1 MAARGARGVVA
12 VMPPKTRQ
20 TPGRHAGIVAWFK
33 RPPAVPRR
41 MAEALARIKKV
52 PGAVWGLLALA
63 LGMTLGT
70 LFPAQLGF
78 IGDWVGL
85 GFKGLAKAAPFII
98 FFTIA
103 AAILD
108 MLRTG
113 KAGRFA
119 FWVSIVF
126 TGLGL
131 LAGFLAILMTVPLF
145 NLSWTGGES
154 DIGAILHTI
163 GLKTILLTHSSPSFI
178 AVFYA
183 AFCAILLNYG
193 AKWKATAWVAR
204 PTLDVI
210 RMVGVEGIALVGRG
224 LKVAFPYLL
233 FGIGIFI
240 PSAIGDAVLKT
251 EEGLGSSSTVQTV
264 VGSNPVALYFLT
276 VWIQVVVLAV
286 FIFSLIL
293 LTCWLCKFSLR
304 QFMKEYFAYV
314 YPFAWATSSSAASIP
329 VNLERTGSGLKVRKE
344 IREFIIPLGATVNLD
359 GAIMAC
365 FVISTMAAILVGYQ
379 PTFIDLLI
387 LLIPIKIVTLGVP
400 GIPGGI
406 AAVVPP
412 VVAEILP
419 LPPGSDAAFIAIWFG
434 FSVGLS
440 DQFRTGVNTTTNG
453 IVSMWFEKVYDRHFA
468 RKDEGGAPA
477 GDPAYDVV
485 EKPA

>member
-1 MAARGARGVVA
+1 MVEVWAKVR
-12 VMPPKTRQ
+12 
-20 TPGRHAGIVAWFK
+20 
-33 RPPAVPRR
+33 
-41 MAEALARIKKV
+41 KV

-63 LGMTLGT
+63 LGMGLGT
-70 LFPAQLGF
+70 AYPAQLAP
-78 IGDWVGL
+78 IGSVVGL
-85 GFKGLAKAAPFII
+85 AFKGLAKAAPFII

-103 AAILD
+103 AAIID
-108 MLRTG
+108 MMRTG

-126 TGLGL
+126 TALGL
-131 LAGFLAILMTVPLF
+131 LAGFLAILLTVPLF

-154 DIGAILHTI
+154 DFASILHTI

-193 AKWKATAWVAR
+193 TKAKATEWFCR

-210 RMVGVEGIALVGRG
+210 RMVGVQGIALVGRG

-240 PSAIGDAVLKT
+240 PKAIGDAVT
-251 EEGLGSSSTVQTV
+251 QTQRGLTTNTTLETV

-286 FIFSLIL
+286 FIFALIF
-293 LTCWLCKFSLR
+293 LTCWLCKFSLK
-304 QFMKEYFAYV
+304 QFFKDYFLYV

-329 VNLERTGSGLKVRKE
+329 VNLERTGEGLKVRKE

-365 FVISTMAAILVGYQ
+365 FVITAMASILVGYT
-379 PTFIDLLI
+379 PTFVDLLI

-419 LPPGSDAAFIAIWFG
+419 LPPGTDAAFIAIWFG

-453 IVSMWFEKVYDRHFA
+453 IVSMWFEKVYDKRFA
-468 RKDEGGAPA
+468 RKDDATPA
-477 GDPAYDVV
+477 GEPTYDVV

>member
-1 MAARGARGVVA
+1 MAVR
-12 VMPPKTRQ
+12 
-20 TPGRHAGIVAWFK
+20 
-33 RPPAVPRR
+33 
-41 MAEALARIKKV
+41 ALAVFRRV

-63 LGMTLGT
+63 AGMLLGT
-70 LFPAQLGF
+70 FFGSFPAVSLLGQ
-78 IGDWVGL
+78 GVGT
-85 GFKGLAKAAPFII
+85 GFRWLAAAAPYII
-98 FFTIA
+98 FFTIS
-103 AAILD
+103 AAIID
-108 MLRTG
+108 MLRHG

-119 FWVSIVF
+119 FWVTVVF
-126 TGLGL
+126 TALGVLAGL
-131 LAGFLAILMTVPLF
+131 LAILLTVPIF
-145 NLSWTGGES
+145 GLSWSAGDASFADTLKS
-154 DIGAILHTI
+154 IGVE
-163 GLKTILLTHSSPSFI
+163 TILLTHSSPSFI

-183 AFCAILLNYG
+183 AFTAILLHQG
-193 AKWKATAWVAR
+193 TRWKRTAWFCT
-204 PTLDVI
+204 PTLD
-210 RMVGVEGIALVGRG
+210 MVRRIGVDGIQLVGRG

-240 PSAIGDAVLKT
+240 PTAIGNAVT
-251 EEGLGSSSTVQTV
+251 RSQEGLAASGGGVDSV
-264 VGSNPVALYFLT
+264 VGASPVALYFLT

-286 FIFSLIL
+286 FMTALVLAVCYFARFPL
-293 LTCWLCKFSLR
+293 K

-329 VNLERTGSGLKVRKE
+329 VNLERTGEGLKVRKE

-365 FVISTMAAILVGYQ
+365 FVLTTMASILVGYK
-379 PTFIDLLI
+379 PTFVDLLI

-419 LPPGSDAAFIAIWFG
+419 LPPGSEAAFIAIWFG

-453 IVSMWFEKVYDRHFA
+453 VVSLGFERVYDRYFA
-468 RKDEGGAPA
+468 KDAVVPEAAPTAAVAEGADERPV
-477 GDPAYDVV
+477 P
-485 EKPA
+485 

>member
-1 MAARGARGVVA
+1 MAGPVA
-12 VMPPKTRQ
+12 MLR
-20 TPGRHAGIVAWFK
+20 
-33 RPPAVPRR
+33 
-41 MAEALARIKKV
+41 KV
-52 PGAVWGLLALA
+52 PGAVWGLVALA
-63 LGMTLGT
+63 LGMGLGT
-70 LFPAQLGF
+70 AFPDQLAPVGAAVGWGF
-78 IGDWVGL
+78 S
-85 GFKGLAKAAPFII
+85 GLAKAAPYII

-103 AAILD
+103 AAIID

-119 FWVSIVF
+119 LWVSIVF
-126 TGLGL
+126 TVLGL

-145 NLSWTGGES
+145 SLSWTGGES
-154 DIGAILHTI
+154 DVGAILHTI
-163 GLKTILLTHSSPSFI
+163 GLKTLLLTHSSPSFI

-183 AFCAILLNYG
+183 AFCAVLLNYG
-193 AKWKATAWVAR
+193 AKWKGTEWVCR

-210 RMVGVEGIALVGRG
+210 RMVGVQGIALVGRG

-240 PSAIGDAVLKT
+240 PRAIGNAVART
-251 EEGLGSSSTVQTV
+251 EQGLGTNAAVQTV

-276 VWIQVVVLAV
+276 VWMQVIVLAV
-286 FIFSLIL
+286 FIFALIFV
-293 LTCWLCKFSLR
+293 TCWLTKFSLK
-304 QFMKEYFAYV
+304 QFFKEYFLYV

-329 VNLERTGSGLKVRKE
+329 VNLERTESGLKVRKE

-365 FVISTMAAILVGYQ
+365 FVISTMAAILVGYR
-379 PTFIDLLI
+379 PTFVDLLI

-419 LPPGSDAAFIAIWFG
+419 LPPGTDGAFIAIWFG

-453 IVSMWFEKVYDRHFA
+453 IVSMWFERLYDRHFA
-468 RKDEGGAPA
+468 RKDEAPA
-477 GDPAYDVV
+477 DDGYAYEAV